1 MDHSERDKRFYV
13 YLHLDNLGR
22 IRYIGSGTA
31 DRYKVKVDRS
41 KEHLELWDSLD
52 KIKIKEN
59 LSSSTAKDLEQ
70 YLINDFKE
78 SVFLLNKKLNV
89 CKTKEYKCEYFE
101 KYLEYSEDSP
111 SGLVW
116 KISPNANIKAGEVA
130 GTLGNKGYWS
140 VGIRGS
146 YYRNHRVI
154 YTLCTK
160 TNLPQNLIIDH
171 IDGDKSNNK
180 IVNLR
185 LTTHIGNS
193 LNKGKRVD
201 NKTNVAGV
209 RWCRTLNKWYAT
221 WVEDLKPKS
230 KSFSPKTL
238 YPDLPPEE
246 AKERAFEDAVAFR
259 KQIEENLYKPINKM
273 LEELYNSSKS
283 VLGL

>member
-1 MDHSERDKRFYV
+1 MDHSEYDKRFYV
-13 YLHLDNLGR
+13 YLHIDNLGH

-31 DRYKVKVDRS
+31 GRYKSKVDRS
-41 KEHLELWDSLD
+41 KEHIELWDSLD

-59 LSSSTAKDLEQ
+59 LSSNYAKDLEQ

-89 CKTKEYKCEYFE
+89 CKTKEYKWEYFE

-116 KISPNANIKAGEVA
+116 KISPSSNINAGEVA
-130 GTLGNKGYWS
+130 GTLGNKGYWN

-154 YTLCTK
+154 YALCTK
-160 TNLPQNLIIDH
+160 T
-171 IDGDKSNNK
+171 
-180 IVNLR
+180 
-185 LTTHIGNS
+185 
-193 LNKGKRVD
+193 
-201 NKTNVAGV
+201 
-209 RWCRTLNKWYAT
+209 
-221 WVEDLKPKS
+221 
-230 KSFSPKTL
+230 
-238 YPDLPPEE
+238 DLPPEE
-246 AKERAFEDAVAFR
+246 AKQRAFDDAVAFR
-259 KQIEENLYKPINKM
+259 KQIEENLYEPINKM